1 MLANPEKPM
10 SHRLTSASLA
20 ALALALVAGPLSP
33 VLAQSR
39 PVAAA
44 SPEATAGLPDL
55 VAQVAIPYEQFQLEN
70 GLTVIVHEDRKAP
83 IVGVAVWYN
92 VGSKDEPAGK
102 TGFAHLFEHL
112 MFNGSE
118 NAPDD
123 YFQYLQEMGATD
135 YNGTTNFDRTN
146 YFQTVP
152 SPALERALWLESDR
166 MGYLLGAVTQEKLDN
181 QRGVVQNEKRQG
193 DNQPG
198 GLIFYEILQTLFPE
212 GHPYRH
218 SPIGSM
224 ADLDAASMEDVRAWF
239 RDNYG
244 PNNATLVLAGDISAA
259 GARPLV
265 EKYFGPI
272 ARGPV
277 NTPAAA
283 PVPVLTENVRT
294 VMRDQ
299 VAATQ
304 VTRYWPAPG
313 IQSEELTA
321 LSIGASILGGLA
333 SSRLDQIL
341 VRDEQLA
348 VSVSAGNYA
357 FQRVGLLSVGATLRP
372 GVELAKLEARLEEL
386 LAQFIAEG
394 PTEDEVRR
402 AATSELAGTIRGL
415 EQVGGFQGKAV
426 TLAQGHVLAGD
437 PSFYARELER
447 LASLTPA
454 DVKAAMQRWF
464 TRPAM
469 TLVLEP
475 GARDATY
482 EEASSV
488 GAADNASA
496 HNREAETLTVTVERP
511 KPPIDKISEL
521 DFPTLERATLRNGMK
536 VTYARRTT
544 VPATYVSLSFDAGSA
559 ADPAD
564 MRGLANLTTSLFRE
578 GTARLTSQQIAEA
591 SERLGLSITTGGG
604 ADRST
609 FTLSALSANLAP
621 SLDLLRQVVREPAF
635 NPSDLER
642 VRTQTITGIQQAMKS
657 PQGVAARAVGP
668 EIFGA
673 ANPYG
678 GNATVDSLRAI
689 TREDLLA
696 FKEGWIRPDNG
707 EIFVISDKPFTEIVA
722 ALNGTFG
729 NWKAPR
735 TAKATKSF
743 TAPPVAASGNRVILI
758 NRPNSPQS
766 FILGAQLTP
775 LDGSSEEFVNFNS
788 ANNALGGTF
797 LARLNMNLRETKGW
811 SYGVSGGASP
821 REKAV
826 VYNISGGVQADRT
839 GDSLAEMIRE
849 TREFLTTSG
858 VREEEL
864 ARSVASEIGE
874 LPGRFETSP
883 AVLSAMQSLSL
894 YRRPDN
900 YYATLVGQYRKQTRE
915 SLDAAIRS
923 ALDPDRF
930 VWIVVGDAAQ
940 VRSQLEP
947 LGLPI
952 EQRELPST
960 E

>member
-1 MLANPEKPM
+1 M
-10 SHRLTSASLA
+10 SHALASASLA
-20 ALALALVAGPLSP
+20 AMALALVAAPL
-33 VLAQSR
+33 V
-39 PVAAA
+39 PVAAQTRPA
-44 SPEATAGLPDL
+44 AAPAGGEATASLADL

-92 VGSKDEPAGK
+92 VGSKDEPEGK

-123 YFQYLQEMGATD
+123 YFQYLAEMGATD

-198 GLIFYEILQTLFPE
+198 GLVFYEILKTLFPK
-212 GHPYRH
+212 GHPYHH
-218 SPIGSM
+218 SVIGSM

-239 RDNYG
+239 RDKYG
-244 PNNATLVLAGDISAA
+244 PNNATLVLAGDVSPAE
-259 GARPLV
+259 ARVLV

-272 ARGPV
+272 KRGPV

-283 PVPVLTENVRT
+283 PVPTLAEPVRT
-294 VMRDQ
+294 VMKDQ
-299 VAATQ
+299 IAATR

-313 IQSEELTA
+313 LTSEDLTA
-321 LSIGASILGGLA
+321 LSVGASILGGLA

-348 VSVSAGNYA
+348 VSVSASNSA
-357 FQRVGLLSVGATLRP
+357 FQRVGFLSVSATLRP
-372 GVELAKLEARLEEL
+372 GVELAKLEARMDEL
-386 LAQFIAEG
+386 LAQYINEG
-394 PTEDEVRR
+394 PTADEVRR
-402 AATSELAGTIRGL
+402 AATSQLAGTIRGL
-415 EQVGGFQGKAV
+415 EQVGGFGGKAV
-426 TLAQGHVLAGD
+426 TLAQGQVLAGD
-437 PSFYARELER
+437 PAFYARQFDT
-447 LASLTPA
+447 LAKLTPA
-454 DVKAAMQRWF
+454 DIKAAMQRWM
-464 TRPAM
+464 TKPAF

-475 GARDATY
+475 GPRDASY
-482 EEASSV
+482 EEAASV
-488 GAADNASA
+488 GGADNASQR
-496 HNREAETLTVTVERP
+496 NREAETLTVTLERP
-511 KPPIDKISEL
+511 KPAIAKTAEL
-521 DFPTLERATLRNGMK
+521 DFPALERATLNNGMK
-536 VTYARRTT
+536 VTYARRTA
-544 VPATYVSLSFDAGSA
+544 VPATYVSLSFDVGSA

-564 MRGLANLTTSLFRE
+564 KRGLADLTTGLFTE

-591 SERLGLSITTGGG
+591 SERLGLRITSGGG

-609 FTLSALSANLAP
+609 FTLSALTANLAP
-621 SLDLLRQVVREPAF
+621 SLDLLQQVVREPAF
-635 NPSDLER
+635 APADLER

-657 PQGVAARAVGP
+657 PQGLATRALGP
-668 EIFGA
+668 EIFGE

-678 GNATVDSLRAI
+678 GNPTVASVRSI
-689 TREDLLA
+689 TRDDLLA
-696 FKEGWIRPDNG
+696 FQEKWIRPDNG
-707 EIFVISDKPFTEIVA
+707 EIFVISDKPLGEIVA
-722 ALNGTFG
+722 SLNASFG
-729 NWKAPR
+729 DWQSPR
-735 TAKATKSF
+735 GRKTTKTF
-743 TAPPVAASGNRVILI
+743 TAPPPRPSGNRVILI

-766 FILGAQLTP
+766 FIFGGQLMP
-775 LDGSSEEFVNFNS
+775 LDGASREFVDFNS
-788 ANNALGGTF
+788 ANNALGGNF

-811 SYGVSGGASP
+811 SYGVRGGTNP

-826 VYNISGGVQADRT
+826 VYGISGGVQADRT

-858 VREEEL
+858 VKPEEL
-864 ARSVASEIGE
+864 ERSKASEIGE

-883 AVLSAMQSLSL
+883 AVLGAMQNLAL

-900 YYATLVGQYRKQTRE
+900 YYETLVDQYRSQTAAG
-915 SLDAAIRS
+915 LDAVARA
-923 ALDPDRF
+923 ALNPDGF
-930 VWIVVGDAAQ
+930 VWIVVGDAAK
-940 VRSQLEP
+940 VRGQLAP

-952 EQRELPST
+952 EERELPPS

>member
-1 MLANPEKPM
+1 MSQRLA
-10 SHRLTSASLA
+10 SASLA
-20 ALALALVAGPLSP
+20 ALALALVATPLSP

-39 PVAAA
+39 AAA
-44 SPEATAGLPDL
+44 TPAGNGAAPRLTDL
-55 VAQVAIPYEQFQLEN
+55 VAQVSIPYEQFKLEN

-92 VGSKDEPAGK
+92 VGSKDEPKGK

-118 NAPDD
+118 NAPQD
-123 YFQYLQEMGATD
+123 YFQYLAEMGATD

-198 GLIFYEILQTLFPE
+198 GLVFYEILKTLFPE
-212 GHPYRH
+212 GHPYHH
-218 SPIGSM
+218 SVIGSM

-239 RDNYG
+239 RDKYG
-244 PNNATLVLAGDISAA
+244 PNNATLVLAGDVSPAE
-259 GARPLV
+259 ARVLV

-283 PVPVLTENVRT
+283 PVPVLAEPVRK
-294 VMRDQ
+294 VMKDQ
-299 VAATQ
+299 VAATR

-313 IQSEELTA
+313 LTDDELAA
-321 LSIGASILGGLA
+321 LSVGASILGGLE
-333 SSRLDQIL
+333 SSRLDQVL

-348 VSVSAGNYA
+348 VAVSASNSP
-357 FQRVGLLSVGATLRP
+357 FQRVGILSVTAVLRP
-372 GVELAKLEARLEEL
+372 GVELAKLEARLDQL
-386 LAQFIAEG
+386 VAEYVATG

-402 AATSELAGTIRGL
+402 AATSELASTIRGL
-415 EQVGGFQGKAV
+415 EQVGGFGGKAV
-426 TLAQGHVLAGD
+426 TLAQGEVLAGD
-437 PSFYARELER
+437 PAFYSRQLNT
-447 LASLTPA
+447 LAKLTPA

-464 TRPAM
+464 TKPAF

-482 EEASSV
+482 EEAASV
-488 GAADNASA
+488 GATTNASERDRA
-496 HNREAETLTVTVERP
+496 SETLTVTVERP
-511 KPPIDKISEL
+511 KPAIDKTAEL
-521 DFPTLERATLRNGMK
+521 DFPTLERATLKNGMK
-536 VTYARRTT
+536 VTYARRTA

-564 MRGLANLTTSLFRE
+564 KRGLADLTTGLFNQ
-578 GTARLTSQQIAEA
+578 GTAKLTSQQIAEA

-604 ADRST
+604 SDRST
-609 FTLSALSANLAP
+609 FTLSALTANLAP

-635 NPSDLER
+635 APADLER
-642 VRTQTITGIQQAMKS
+642 VRAQTITGIQQAMKS
-657 PQGVAARAVGP
+657 PQGVATRAVGP

-673 ANPYG
+673 NSPYG
-678 GNATVDSLRAI
+678 GNPTVESVRAI
-689 TREDLLA
+689 TREDLVG
-696 FKEGWIRPDNG
+696 FKDSWIRPDNG
-707 EIFVISDKPFTEIVA
+707 EVFVISDKPLAEIVT
-722 ALNGTFG
+722 ALDASFG
-729 NWKAPR
+729 NWRAPA
-735 TAKATKSF
+735 TKKATKTF
-743 TAPPVAASGNRVILI
+743 TAAPAQPKGNRVILI

-775 LDGSSEEFVNFNS
+775 LDGASRALVDFNS
-788 ANNALGGTF
+788 ANNALGGNF

-811 SYGVSGGASP
+811 SYGVRGAAQP

-826 VYNISGGVQADRT
+826 IYNISGGVQADRT

-858 VREEEL
+858 VKEEEL
-864 ARSVASEIGE
+864 VRSKASEIGE

-883 AVLSAMQSLSL
+883 AVLGAMQSLAL

-900 YYATLVGQYRKQTRE
+900 YYETLVGQYRAQTRE
-915 SLDAAIRS
+915 SLDAAARS
-923 ALDPDRF
+923 ALNPDGF
-930 VWIVVGDAAQ
+930 VWIVVGDAAK
-940 VRSQLEP
+940 VRAQLAP
-947 LGLPI
+947 LGLPV
-952 EQRELPST
+952 EERELPAT